1 MHTVIDF
8 VPGFVQGASLYG
20 YLGKTFSMET
30 AYVIIYAFLT
40 VMAVVGIVITA
51 SIKKKW
57 KNQEVYLES

>member
-20 YLGKTFSMET
+20 YFGKTFPIET

-40 VMAVVGIVITA
+40 VMAVVGIIIMV

-57 KNQEVYLES
+57 KKA